1 MDFLKSK
8 QRKITR
14 MKVAYKTDVGK
25 QRTHNEDSILI
36 DMCKG
41 IFLLADGL
49 GGHQAGEV
57 ASNLAV
63 KESYTY
69 LKENLNKVKSEGE
82 VLKLLTESL
91 LKAHNTIR
99 AKSMADIN
107 LMGMGTTLI
116 QMLIKDS
123 SAYICHVGD
132 SRVYFFRE
140 EIKQITK
147 DHTFENYLMEDE
159 IIQREYL
166 PLQKLHIL
174 TQAVGESE
182 TIVPELKQVKLKAED
197 MLLAC
202 SDGLTD
208 MLSGKEVESIIY
220 QYRDNLN
227 TAVDSLIKEANNKG
241 GMDNI
246 SVILIK
252 YE

>member
-1 MDFLKSK
+1 
-8 QRKITR
+8 

-36 DMCKG
+36 DMCTG

>member
-1 MDFLKSK
+1 
-8 QRKITR
+8 